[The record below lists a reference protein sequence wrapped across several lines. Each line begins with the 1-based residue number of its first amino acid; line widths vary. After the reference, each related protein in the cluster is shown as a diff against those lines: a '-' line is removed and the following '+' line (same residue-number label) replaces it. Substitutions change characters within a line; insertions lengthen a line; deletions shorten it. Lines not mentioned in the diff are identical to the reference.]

1 MTAWLECA
9 GPEANGRCRRDARG
23 TRGNLLPTCT
33 WACGCLEWATTDPNV
48 CVQVHARV
56 AVDANPQD
64 YGALAK
70 WGELLLELAMTK
82 EGDEATAKLLESIDK
97 LEQSLKIF
105 PDNSHAMVVLASAL
119 NARAFL
125 QQDPDVAAGLFE
137 RSKKNFERALEL
149 DPSNSR
155 CRQLLEA
162 MENAPALHAQVL
174 SLQPPPYHA
183 ASLRSLS
190 HSGAHLIS
198 PTQTTPLSLFL
209 SLSLSLYTYTHTHIH
224 TFTHSH
230 PGRATAAD
238 AADDGAGRR
247 WHVWYHCVFVP
258 V

>member
-1 MTAWLECA
+1 MAAVAAMLEEHVVISC
-9 GPEANGRCRRDARG
+9 PRARG
-23 TRGNLLPTCT
+23 RVDAWSGPRLIRT
-33 WACGCLEWATTDPNV
+33 

-174 SLQPPPYHA
+174 SLQPPPPIT
-183 ASLRSLS
+183 LPRFV
-190 HSGAHLIS
+190 
-198 PTQTTPLSLFL
+198 LFL
-209 SLSLSLYTYTHTHIH
+209 TLALT
-224 TFTHSH
+224 
-230 PGRATAAD
+230 
-238 AADDGAGRR
+238 
-247 WHVWYHCVFVP
+247 
-258 V
+258 

>member
-174 SLQPPPYHA
+174 SLQPPPLSRCL
-183 ASLRSLS
+183 ASFSFSLWRSLDFS
-190 HSGAHLIS
+190 H
-198 PTQTTPLSLFL
+198 PNNT
-209 SLSLSLYTYTHTHIH
+209 SLSLSVSVSLSPHIHAYTHSHIH
-224 TFTHSH
+224 TFTPRSCNSC
-230 PGRATAAD
+230 RCS
-238 AADDGAGRR
+238 R
-247 WHVWYHCVFVP
+247 
-258 V
+258 

>member
-1 MTAWLECA
+1 MAAVAAMLE
-9 GPEANGRCRRDARG
+9 EH
-23 TRGNLLPTCT
+23 
-33 WACGCLEWATTDPNV
+33 V
-48 CVQVHARV
+48 VHARV

-162 MENAPALHAQVL
+162 MENAPALHAQVVQQ
-174 SLQPPPYHA
+174 LQMQQMMGQA
-183 ASLRSLS
+183 
-190 HSGAHLIS
+190 
-198 PTQTTPLSLFL
+198 
-209 SLSLSLYTYTHTHIH
+209 
-224 TFTHSH
+224 
-230 PGRATAAD
+230 
-238 AADDGAGRR
+238 GAGTFGAGKPAGDDEWFYDALGWTILVTGAIGILIYNSVAPRE
-247 WHVWYHCVFVP
+247 
-258 V
+258 